1 MLETLKPI
9 VSRFALKYVIFFIQ
23 SIFMKYYIFLK
34 SDLLW
39 LCEQC
44 LTPPTE
50 GPNGNKISD
59 FKHLMSKILLISTN
73 VIFQS
78 LLYLTSLKPP
88 DIYHPTIIEVHGS
101 VRVVTVAL

>member
-73 VIFQS
+73 VI
-78 LLYLTSLKPP
+78 KPP
-88 DIYHPTIIEVHGS
+88 DIYHHTIIEVHGS